1 MVVFEALLAF
11 FKALPKIIELVKQ
24 IQAYVDKVQL
34 ETWLNDAAQVF
45 RELNA
50 IEDRIKEAKTPE
62 ERRQHDE
69 ARKAAMVELSR
80 LTRKL

>member
-24 IQAYVDKVQL
+24 IQAYVEKVQL
-34 ETWLNDAAQVF
+34 ETWLGDAAQAF
-45 RELNA
+45 RQLNE
-50 IEDRIKEAKTPE
+50 IEDRIRESKTPE
-62 ERRQHDE
+62 ERRMHDD

>member
-24 IQAYVDKVQL
+24 IQAYVEKVQL
-34 ETWLNDAAQVF
+34 ETWLNDAAEVF

-62 ERRQHDE
+62 ERRMHDD

>member
-11 FKALPKIIELVKQ
+11 FKALPKIIEVVKQ
-24 IQAYVDKVQL
+24 IQAYVEKVNLQV
-34 ETWLNDAAQVF
+34 WLDDAAKVF
-45 RELNA
+45 RELNDL
-50 IEDRIKEAKTPE
+50 EDRIKESKTPE
-62 ERRQHDE
+62 ERRVHDE

>member
-24 IQAYVDKVQL
+24 IQAYVEKVQL
-34 ETWLNDAAQVF
+34 ETWLNDAAEVF

-62 ERRQHDE
+62 ERRMHDD
-69 ARKAAMVELSR
+69 ARKAAMVQLSR

>member
-24 IQAYVDKVQL
+24 IQAYVEKVQL
-34 ETWLNDAAQVF
+34 ESWLSDAAAVF
-45 RELNA
+45 RQLNE
-50 IEDRIKEAKTPE
+50 IEDRIKEAKTPD
-62 ERRQHDE
+62 ERRVHDE

>member
-62 ERRQHDE
+62 ERRLHDE